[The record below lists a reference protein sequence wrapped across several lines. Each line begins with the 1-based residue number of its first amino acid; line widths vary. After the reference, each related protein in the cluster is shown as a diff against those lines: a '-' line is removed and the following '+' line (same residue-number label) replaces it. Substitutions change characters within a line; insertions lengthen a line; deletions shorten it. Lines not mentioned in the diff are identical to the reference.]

1 MAARVV
7 TCCEHLR
14 LVLAVPGSFLPW
26 ILATSAR
33 MTNGNGCNPT
43 LVMAA
48 LVAAIYALM
57 RRRLWRVLV
66 DPRDEREDDQ

>member
-1 MAARVV
+1 
-7 TCCEHLR
+7 
-14 LVLAVPGSFLPW
+14 
-26 ILATSAR
+26 
-33 MTNGNGCNPT
+33 MTNGSGCNPT